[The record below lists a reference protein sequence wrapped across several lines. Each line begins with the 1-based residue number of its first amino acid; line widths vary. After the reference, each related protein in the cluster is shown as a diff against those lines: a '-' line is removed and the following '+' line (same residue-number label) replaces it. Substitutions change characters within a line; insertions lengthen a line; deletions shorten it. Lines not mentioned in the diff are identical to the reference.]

1 MGPSSLSRLQT
12 WMVGAARRTE
22 PLGQA
27 SPDERAEIARLV
39 APGATMTSVDRLDV
53 YREQYW
59 YRHWASL
66 AEDFPTVS
74 WLLGGRAQLDALS
87 TAFLE
92 ASPPASWNLQ
102 RLGEGLPDFV
112 ATQAP
117 WRDDRRLLDAARLDW
132 AFVRAF
138 DAPDPPAFDA
148 GQLAALPA
156 DALPRAQVTFQ
167 AALTLL
173 RMRHAVHATRRVV
186 VEGGSPE
193 PPASVSTCVA
203 VWRDTWHRLHDV
215 EVDADAFG
223 LLEALAAGRPLG
235 EACEQLATGLGAE
248 AAARL
253 EAKIGDWFQE
263 WTARGWVA
271 RVA

>member
-1 MGPSSLSRLQT
+1 
-12 WMVGAARRTE
+12 
-22 PLGQA
+22 
-27 SPDERAEIARLV
+27 
-39 APGATMTSVDRLDV
+39 MTSVDRLDV

-59 YRHWASL
+59 YRHWANL

-87 TAFLE
+87 TAFLD

-132 AFVRAF
+132 AYVRAF
-138 DAPDPPAFDA
+138 DAADAPPFDA
-148 GQLAALPA
+148 GALAAIPA
-156 DALPRAQVTFQ
+156 DVLPQ
-167 AALTLL
+167 A
-173 RMRHAVHATRRVV
+173 RV
-186 VEGGSPE
+186 SPSW
-193 PPASVSTCVA
+193 PLAHPASPAPRRSRDPPSRGRRARVARRSGADGSTCVA
-203 VWRDTWHRLHDV
+203 VWRDTSHGLQDA
-215 EVDADAFG
+215 EVDPDAFELCG
-223 LLEALAAGRPLG
+223 ALAAGRPLG
-235 EACEQLATGLGAE
+235 EACEQLATGLPPE

-271 RVA
+271 IVGGEADEGRRSRP

>member
-1 MGPSSLSRLQT
+1 
-12 WMVGAARRTE
+12 MVGAARRTG

-27 SPDERAEIARLV
+27 SPGERAEIERLV
-39 APGATMTSVDRLDV
+39 APGATMTPVDRLDV

-59 YRHWASL
+59 YRHWANL

-87 TAFLE
+87 TAFLD
-92 ASPPASWNLQ
+92 ASPPTTWNLQ

-132 AFVRAF
+132 AYVRAF
-138 DAPDPPAFDA
+138 DAADPPAFDA
-148 GQLAALPA
+148 GQLAAMPA
-156 DALPRAQVTFQ
+156 EALPLARVTFQ

-173 RMRHAVHATRRVV
+173 RLDHAVHATRRAV
-186 VEGGSPE
+186 VEGESPGT
-193 PPASVSTCVA
+193 PAPVSTCLA
-203 VWRDTWHRLHDV
+203 VWRDGSHRLHDV
-215 EVDADAFG
+215 VVDVDAFA
-223 LLEALAAGRPLG
+223 LLEWLAASRPLG
-235 EACEQLATGLGAE
+235 EACEQLAAGLAPE

-253 EAKIGDWFQE
+253 EPKIGDWFQE
-263 WTARGWVA
+263 WTARGWIA
-271 RVA
+271 RVG